1 MTGRGSRRPQD
12 SRTASMRQRS
22 WPVRVVG
29 KAEFSVIFRS
39 SASVTVVHPHTV
51 NITNP
56 KSQGIFSQKPPT
68 HGNVNKIHPWY
79 PESPMHDSTT
89 RSVPPPPG
97 PSAGRAPSS
106 PPRIGLPLRLRNG
119 DPARR
124 GLGEVGRLAL
134 QRKRILA
141 PLHRASNGLPERF
154 HVEAQL
160 SLGGFLPVCIQ
171 TRCRRNRTF
180 FVHAAG

>member
-1 MTGRGSRRPQD
+1 ML
-12 SRTASMRQRS
+12 
-22 WPVRVVG
+22 
-29 KAEFSVIFRS
+29 F
-39 SASVTVVHPHTV
+39 TVHTV

-68 HGNVNKIHPWY
+68 HGNVNKIHP
-79 PESPMHDSTT
+79 PSTRNRGCTT
-89 RSVPPPPG
+89 RRRDQYHPPLALRPG
-97 PSAGRAPSS
+97 AP
-106 PPRIGLPLRLRNG
+106 LPLRP
-119 DPARR
+119 DPGRR

-134 QRKRILA
+134 QRKRTLA

-154 HVEAQL
+154 PVEAQL

-180 FVHAAG
+180 FVHAAGRHGHSHWTSARTRFTNLIRLDRRLMKLWL